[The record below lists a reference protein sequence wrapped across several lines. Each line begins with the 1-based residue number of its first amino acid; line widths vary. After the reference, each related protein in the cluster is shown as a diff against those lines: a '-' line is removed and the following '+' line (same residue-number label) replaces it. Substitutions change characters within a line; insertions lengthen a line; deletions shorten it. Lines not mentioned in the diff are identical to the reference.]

1 MPELRG
7 YPKREKRKR
16 ANKRKA
22 VGYDN
27 SEPEMCK
34 NCVHFK
40 PKLYAV
46 GGEKF
51 PPVCKKHEFEVDI
64 QATCND
70 WEEAKGL

>member
-16 ANKRKA
+16 ASKRK
-22 VGYDN
+22 VVEYDN

-34 NCVHFK
+34 NCTHFK
-40 PKLYAV
+40 PKLYVV
-46 GGEKF
+46 GGEQF

-64 QATCND
+64 QAICND
-70 WEEAKGL
+70 WKDPD